1 MSSIVYEDE
10 DGNIVYSDPK
20 RELHERQKRM
30 PEITGDDYPTY
41 EDSVKQS
48 LKEIAEKAID
58 KYPNTFK
65 KLSDKPLDRFELEDR
80 IMGSSQIID
89 DLENLLYLVGD
100 RPEPATEDE
109 IMNSIIGM
117 IEQSH
122 IRHDRLF
129 NTFASLIEQGTIK

>member
-1 MSSIVYEDE
+1 MTQI
-10 DGNIVYSDPK
+10 I
-20 RELHERQKRM
+20 
-30 PEITGDDYPTY
+30 GDDYPTY
-41 EDSVKQS
+41 EDSVKES
-48 LKEIAEKAID
+48 IKEIAKKTIG
-58 KYPNTFK
+58 KYPNALR

-109 IMNSIIGM
+109 IINSIIGM

>member
-1 MSSIVYEDE
+1 MT
-10 DGNIVYSDPK
+10 
-20 RELHERQKRM
+20 Q
-30 PEITGDDYPTY
+30 ITGDDCPTY
-41 EDSVKQS
+41 EDSVNES
-48 LKEIAEKAID
+48 LKEIAEKTMN
-58 KYPNTFK
+58 KYSNTLQ
-65 KLSDKPLDRFELEDR
+65 KLSDKPLDRFDLEDR

-109 IMNSIIGM
+109 IMNAIIGM

>member
-1 MSSIVYEDE
+1 MT
-10 DGNIVYSDPK
+10 
-20 RELHERQKRM
+20 Q
-30 PEITGDDYPTY
+30 ITGDDYPTD
-41 EDSVKQS
+41 EDSVNES
-48 LKEIAEKAID
+48 VKEIVEKTMN
-58 KYPNTFK
+58 KYSNTLQ
-65 KLSDKPLDRFELEDR
+65 KLSDKPLDRFDLEDR

-109 IMNSIIGM
+109 IMNAIIGM

>member
-1 MSSIVYEDE
+1 M
-10 DGNIVYSDPK
+10 
-20 RELHERQKRM
+20 Q
-30 PEITGDDYPTY
+30 ITGDDYPTY
-41 EDSVKQS
+41 EDSVNAT
-48 LKEIAEKAID
+48 LKEKAISD
-58 KYPNTFK
+58 SMERNANILK
-65 KLSDKPLDRFELEDR
+65 KLSDKPLDRFDLEDR

-109 IMNSIIGM
+109 IMNTIVGL

>member
-1 MSSIVYEDE
+1 M
-10 DGNIVYSDPK
+10 
-20 RELHERQKRM
+20 Q
-30 PEITGDDYPTY
+30 ITGDDYPTY
-41 EDSVKQS
+41 EESVEES
-48 LKEIAEKAID
+48 LKEKAISD
-58 KYPNTFK
+58 SIQRNEKILK
-65 KLSDKPLDRFELEDR
+65 KLTDKPLDRFDLEYR

-109 IMNSIIGM
+109 IMNAIVGM

-129 NTFASLIEQGTIK
+129 NTFASLVEQGTIK

>member
-1 MSSIVYEDE
+1 MKNKKLFFDDDGFPFYLDE
-10 DGNIVYSDPK
+10 NMK
-20 RELHERQKRM
+20 N
-30 PEITGDDYPTY
+30 EITGDDYPTY
-41 EDSVKQS
+41 EDSVNAT
-48 LKEIAEKAID
+48 LKEKAISD
-58 KYPNTFK
+58 SIERNANILK
-65 KLSDKPLDRFELEDR
+65 KLSDKPLDRFDLEDR

-109 IMNSIIGM
+109 IMNAIVGM

>member
-1 MSSIVYEDE
+1 MT
-10 DGNIVYSDPK
+10 
-20 RELHERQKRM
+20 Q
-30 PEITGDDYPTY
+30 ITGDDYPTY
-41 EDSVKQS
+41 EDSVKES
-48 LKEIAEKAID
+48 LKEIAEKTMN
-58 KYPNTFK
+58 KYPNTLQ
-65 KLSDKPLDRFELEDR
+65 KLSDKPLDRFDLEDR

-109 IMNSIIGM
+109 IMNAIIGM

-122 IRHDRLF
+122 IRHNRLF

>member
-1 MSSIVYEDE
+1 MT
-10 DGNIVYSDPK
+10 
-20 RELHERQKRM
+20 
-30 PEITGDDYPTY
+30 EITGDDYPTY
-41 EDSVKQS
+41 EDSVNES
-48 LKEIAEKAID
+48 LKEIAEKTMN
-58 KYPNTFK
+58 KYSNTLQ
-65 KLSDKPLDRFELEDR
+65 KLSDKPLDRFDLEDR

-100 RPEPATEDE
+100 RPKPATEDE
-109 IMNSIIGM
+109 IMNAIIGM

>member
-1 MSSIVYEDE
+1 MT
-10 DGNIVYSDPK
+10 
-20 RELHERQKRM
+20 Q
-30 PEITGDDYPTY
+30 ITGDDYPTY
-41 EDSVKQS
+41 EDSVNAT
-48 LKEIAEKAID
+48 LKEKAISD
-58 KYPNTFK
+58 SIERNANILK
-65 KLSDKPLDRFELEDR
+65 KLSDKPLDRFDLEDR

-109 IMNSIIGM
+109 IIKSIVGM

>member
-1 MSSIVYEDE
+1 MKNKKIVFDD
-10 DGNIVYSDPK
+10 DGFPFYVDKKMKN
-20 RELHERQKRM
+20 
-30 PEITGDDYPTY
+30 EITGDDHPTY
-41 EDSVKQS
+41 EESVEQS
-48 LKEIAEKAID
+48 LKEKAISD
-58 KYPNTFK
+58 SIQRNEKILK
-65 KLSDKPLDRFELEDR
+65 KLTDKPLDRFDLEDR

-109 IMNSIIGM
+109 IIKSIVGM

-129 NTFASLIEQGTIK
+129 NTFASLVEQGTIK

>member
-1 MSSIVYEDE
+1 MTQI
-10 DGNIVYSDPK
+10 I
-20 RELHERQKRM
+20 
-30 PEITGDDYPTY
+30 GDDYPTY
-41 EDSVKQS
+41 EDSVKES
-48 LKEIAEKAID
+48 IKEIAKKTID

-65 KLSDKPLDRFELEDR
+65 KLSDKTLDRFDLEDR

-117 IEQSH
+117 IEQSR

-129 NTFASLIEQGTIK
+129 NTLASLIEQGTIK

>member
-65 KLSDKPLDRFELEDR
+65 KLSDKTLDRFELEDR

>member
-1 MSSIVYEDE
+1 MSSIVDKDE
-10 DGNIVYSDPK
+10 DGNIVYSNPK
-20 RELHERQKRM
+20 KEMGQ
-30 PEITGDDYPTY
+30 ITGDDHPTY
-41 EDSVKQS
+41 EDSIKQS
-48 LKEIAEKAID
+48 LKEIAEKTID
-58 KYPNTFK
+58 KYPNALR
-65 KLSDKPLDRFELEDR
+65 KLSDKPLDRFDLEDR

-109 IMNSIIGM
+109 IMNAIVGM

-129 NTFASLIEQGTIK
+129 NTFASLVEQGTIK

>member
-1 MSSIVYEDE
+1 MT
-10 DGNIVYSDPK
+10 
-20 RELHERQKRM
+20 Q
-30 PEITGDDYPTY
+30 ITGDDYPTY
-41 EDSVKQS
+41 EDSVNES
-48 LKEIAEKAID
+48 LKEIAEKTMN
-58 KYPNTFK
+58 KYSNTLQ
-65 KLSDKPLDRFELEDR
+65 KLSDKPLDRFDLEDR

-109 IMNSIIGM
+109 IMNAIIGM

-122 IRHDRLF
+122 IRHNRLF

>member
-1 MSSIVYEDE
+1 MT
-10 DGNIVYSDPK
+10 
-20 RELHERQKRM
+20 
-30 PEITGDDYPTY
+30 EITGDDYPTY
-41 EDSVKQS
+41 EDSVKES
-48 LKEIAEKAID
+48 LKEIAEKTMD
-58 KYPNTFK
+58 KYPNTLQ
-65 KLSDKPLDRFELEDR
+65 KLSDKPLDRFDLEDR

-109 IMNSIIGM
+109 IMNTIIGM

-122 IRHDRLF
+122 IRHNRLF

>member
-1 MSSIVYEDE
+1 MT
-10 DGNIVYSDPK
+10 
-20 RELHERQKRM
+20 Q
-30 PEITGDDYPTY
+30 ITGDDHPTY
-41 EDSVKQS
+41 EDSVNES
-48 LKEIAEKAID
+48 LKEIAEKTMN
-58 KYPNTFK
+58 KYSNTLQ
-65 KLSDKPLDRFELEDR
+65 KLSGKPLDRFDLEDR

-109 IMNSIIGM
+109 IMNAIIGM

>member
-1 MSSIVYEDE
+1 MS
-10 DGNIVYSDPK
+10 K
-20 RELHERQKRM
+20 
-30 PEITGDDYPTY
+30 ITGDDYPTY
-41 EDSVKQS
+41 EESVTQT
-48 LKEIAEKAID
+48 LKEKAISD
-58 KYPNTFK
+58 SIERNANILK
-65 KLSDKPLDRFELEDR
+65 KLSDKPLDRFDLEDR

-109 IMNSIIGM
+109 IMNAIVGL

-129 NTFASLIEQGTIK
+129 NTFASLIDQGTIK

>member
-1 MSSIVYEDE
+1 MT
-10 DGNIVYSDPK
+10 
-20 RELHERQKRM
+20 Q
-30 PEITGDDYPTY
+30 ITGDDYPTY
-41 EDSVKQS
+41 EDSVNES
-48 LKEIAEKAID
+48 LKEIAEKTMN
-58 KYPNTFK
+58 KYSNTLQ
-65 KLSDKPLDRFELEDR
+65 KLSDKPLDRFDLEDR

-109 IMNSIIGM
+109 IMNTIIGL